1 MGVNRWQDDEL
12 SYIEMRFTPGG
23 ERLPEGMGTAPIDLA
38 FLEDNLTV
46 EVRDDGSV
54 GVEMPL
60 DFWGELG
67 EFPQGEDWRITLRW
81 TVAMP
86 YEIVATNGTVSDD
99 GREVSWVR
107 DAALDAPAEVMYAR
121 TGPRGDRDSRRTP
134 GLSSGSPS
142 ASPSACSEYGR
153 PGRPG
158 GGNPERRPDRW
169 VSKPAAQY
177 RDVAHHSASL
187 VGYQGPDPLY
197 VARTALD
204 EWGLPQARHAAFL
217 TAMPKAERPAEET
230 GSTAPATG
238 VSVRVPSAFF
248 AKSAAGAL
256 RRRSAAGDTGRRR
269 APSETPAERESRQK
283 AWPRPTWGRS
293 GLCSVLY

>member
-1 MGVNRWQDDEL
+1 MASVCPKAW
-12 SYIEMRFTPGG
+12 
-23 ERLPEGMGTAPIDLA
+23 GTAPIDLA

-121 TGPRGDRDSRRTP
+121 TGPRGGSRFSTNTRTVFWLTI
-134 GLSSGSPS
+134 GFAVGMLGI
-142 ASPSACSEYGR
+142 
-153 PGRPG
+153 
-158 GGNPERRPDRW
+158 W
-169 VSKPAAQY
+169 AA
-177 RDVAHHSASL
+177 R
-187 VGYQGPDPLY
+187 
-197 VARTALD
+197 
-204 EWGLPQARHAAFL
+204 
-217 TAMPKAERPAEET
+217 
-230 GSTAPATG
+230 
-238 VSVRVPSAFF
+238 
-248 AKSAAGAL
+248 AAG
-256 RRRSAAGDTGRRR
+256 RRK
-269 APSETPAERESRQK
+269 SRTE
-283 AWPRPTWGRS
+283 A
-293 GLCSVLY
+293 